1 MTEGLNVLFGPMN
14 LKVKQENRNGS
25 HIVHVH
31 FESNPAPSP
40 ENVTFVIERSGD
52 CLEEDICQ
60 PLTVM
65 AGSLLNNFNASAL
78 ENKVSIPYCILITQH
93 VFFIKTKFF
102 QSTKFQNPELKNSQQ
117 KEQNIRNKPLKDT
130 IKCTLLLLLYKRNL
144 IFNLAITRET
154 SKPTLFLERRECDGV
169 PHRPG
174 DHRPG
179 GLDGGRQSD
188 HQHWQRCR
196 PEDHGEFYHDGVP
209 TPNLTLS
216 IF

>member
-31 FESNPAPSP
+31 FESNPVPSP

-52 CLEEDICQ
+52 CLEEDITQTCQ

-144 IFNLAITRET
+144 IFNLAIKRNQQTDLVFRT
-154 SKPTLFLERRECDGV
+154 KRM
-169 PHRPG
+169 
-174 DHRPG
+174 
-179 GLDGGRQSD
+179 
-188 HQHWQRCR
+188 
-196 PEDHGEFYHDGVP
+196 
-209 TPNLTLS
+209 
-216 IF
+216 